1 MVCHGYVNT
10 NFEVQMIPQFMHVNQ
25 IAAKDTAIAEK
36 DVTIAKQ
43 KDTLAAQEL
52 TIKRLTTEN
61 DALKAAHELEVDKLK
76 QKDGLTTQELMI
88 RRLNADIEAQKA
100 AYEEE
105 IETLRQRWEKEANQ
119 CSKCQKEGHG
129 ECVYFARK
137 RSSGC
142 WSAVKL
148 ER

>member
-1 MVCHGYVNT
+1 MVCQGYVNT

-105 IETLRQRWEKEANQ
+105 IETLRQRWRRRLISAANARRRVMRSVCILHEKGAAGAGVQ
-119 CSKCQKEGHG
+119 
-129 ECVYFARK
+129 
-137 RSSGC
+137 
-142 WSAVKL
+142 
-148 ER
+148 